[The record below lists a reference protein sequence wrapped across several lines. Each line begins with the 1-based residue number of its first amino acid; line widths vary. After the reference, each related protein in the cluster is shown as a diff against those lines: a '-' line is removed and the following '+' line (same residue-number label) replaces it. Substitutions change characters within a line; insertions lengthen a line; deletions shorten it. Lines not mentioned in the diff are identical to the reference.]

1 MPNRNRLSQVTSFT
15 CCKHGKIDLN
25 LQIDKFGAKVAKDEI
40 AMIKVVA
47 PNVAANV
54 TDRAIQIF
62 GGEGVSQDTLLT
74 LK

>member
-1 MPNRNRLSQVTSFT
+1 MLHAAVMVNLNSFT
-15 CCKHGKIDLN
+15 IK
-25 LQIDKFGAKVAKDEI
+25 IDKFGAKAAKDEI

-47 PNVAANV
+47 PNVAATV
-54 TDRAIQIF
+54 TDRAIQIY

>member
-1 MPNRNRLSQVTSFT
+1 
-15 CCKHGKIDLN
+15 
-25 LQIDKFGAKVAKDEI
+25 
-40 AMIKVVA
+40 MIKVVA

>member
-1 MPNRNRLSQVTSFT
+1 VLHAAVMVNLNSFT
-15 CCKHGKIDLN
+15 IK
-25 LQIDKFGAKVAKDEI
+25 IDKFGAKAAKDEI

-47 PNVAANV
+47 PNVAATV
-54 TDRAIQIF
+54 TDRAIQIY